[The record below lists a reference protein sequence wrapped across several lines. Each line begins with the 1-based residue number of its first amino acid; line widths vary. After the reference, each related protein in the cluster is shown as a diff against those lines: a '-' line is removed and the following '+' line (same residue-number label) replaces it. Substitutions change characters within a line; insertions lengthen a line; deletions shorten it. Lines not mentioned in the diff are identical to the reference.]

1 MSSPF
6 IKSSPFTRSPLMKAL
21 PLRMAL
27 AGSGLLLATLS
38 APATAAEDASVVFA
52 APPWPGVTMKTEI
65 ASEIFEALGY
75 SPTTRQLGAQ
85 ITYEGISLG
94 EVDVYL
100 AAWLPGQSTMYKA
113 AMAKDAMVD
122 FGNNVDGARA
132 NFAVPRYVAEAGVT
146 SLHDVDKPEFAD
158 KFEKTIYS
166 IEIGSGSSEIA
177 NRAVD
182 EDIYGLGDW
191 DLKESSTAGM
201 LGTVANAIKRDEWV
215 MFVGWTPHWMGVEY
229 DMVFLDDPEDLWG
242 PGGGAS
248 DVKTLANKAW
258 SEAHPN
264 ASIFLD
270 QISFTSEEQSELIY
284 GYGKEERPQ
293 EEVAGTWMKANP
305 AKVKA
310 WLEGVTT
317 RDGEPA
323 WPAVKEAL
331 GLPEA

>member
-1 MSSPF
+1 MSTPLQ
-6 IKSSPFTRSPLMKAL
+6 KSRRIGAL
-21 PLRMAL
+21 PLHL
-27 AGSGLLLATLS
+27 LLTSSGLLLASLAS
-38 APATAAEDASVVFA
+38 PVSAAEDASIMFA

-75 SPTTRQLGAQ
+75 SPSTRQLGAQ
-85 ITYEGISLG
+85 ITYEGMSLG

-100 AAWLPGQSTMYKA
+100 AAWLPGQSTMYNA
-113 AMAKDAMVD
+113 AMEKDAMVD
-122 FGNNVDGARA
+122 FGNNVNGARA

-146 SLHDVDKPEFAD
+146 SLNDVDKPEFAD

-201 LGTVANAIKRDEWV
+201 LGTVANAIKREEWV
-215 MFVGWTPHWMGVEY
+215 MFVGWTPHWMGIEY
-229 DMVFLDDPEDLWG
+229 DMVFLDDPKDLWG
-242 PGGGAS
+242 PGGGES
-248 DVKTLANKAW
+248 DVRTLANKKW

-264 ASIFLD
+264 ASVFLD
-270 QISFTSEEQSELIY
+270 QIAFTSEEQSALIF

-305 AKVKA
+305 AKVKG
-310 WLEGVTT
+310 WLDGVTT

-323 WPAVKEAL
+323 WPAVQEAL
-331 GLPEA
+331 GLPDA